1 MKCRIAIAII
11 LALGTIGCGSDS
23 VTTPAP
29 QPAAVRT
36 YTGTASVGDFFTV
49 SLDPNAQTL
58 TYTNHSNSD
67 SGTVAYTA
75 NADGTYTLSDP
86 NGNLL
91 AAFEVPNYALLIQ
104 AAKTGPNH
112 NTLALVTAVQASQIS
127 PTTFDSHKYN
137 YMQFRTSVGGVS
149 IGSANIDA
157 QTNITTSE
165 YWPYGAQNQ
174 QSPFNSSTF
183 ASANLLEDPSGTFMT
198 LTENANQSDY
208 IFGTRNGIFAVDSGS
223 GAILG
228 LQQAATRAFD
238 PTFAATYKTMY
249 FHKGNA
255 STGVGNVESG
265 IPSMGIG
272 SLVVDP
278 AGNVTLLNDQGNVMA
293 QGTLAAVA
301 DTPYL
306 FGPNELADPC
316 FGLFTFRLTT
326 ANTQQDVFMTFLN
339 QAVLFS
345 SYKSVASV
353 GNNNMYNYF
362 YGVALK

>member
-1 MKCRIAIAII
+1 MKYRIAIAII
-11 LALGTIGCGSDS
+11 LALGTMGCGSGS
-23 VTTPAP
+23 VTTPVS
-29 QPAAVRT
+29 QPSAVRT

-91 AAFEVPNYALLIQ
+91 AAFEVPNYVLLIQ

-127 PTTFDSHKYN
+127 PGTFDNQQYN

-149 IGSANIDA
+149 IGSVNIDA
-157 QTNITTSE
+157 QTNITTSD

-174 QSPFNSSTF
+174 QGSFNSSSF
-183 ASANLLEDPSGTFMT
+183 AGANMQEDPSGTFMT
-198 LTENANQSDY
+198 LTENASQPDY
-208 IFGTRNGIFAVDSGS
+208 IFGTPNGIFAVDNPN

-228 LQQAATRAFD
+228 LQQAATKAFD
-238 PTFAATYKTMY
+238 PTYAATYKTMY
-249 FHKGNA
+249 YHKGNA
-255 STGVGNVESG
+255 SYGQGNVETG
-265 IPSMGIG
+265 TPSMGIG
-272 SLVVDP
+272 SLVVD
-278 AGNVTLLNDQGNVMA
+278 ALGNVTLLNAQGGVMA
-293 QGTLAAVA
+293 QGALAAVA

-306 FGPNELADPC
+306 FGPNELANPC
-316 FGLFTFRLTT
+316 FGLFTFRVTT
-326 ANTQQDVFMTFLN
+326 PTTQQDVFMTFLN

-345 SYKSVASV
+345 SYKSVPSV
-353 GNNNMYNYF
+353 NNNTMYNYF